1 MKRVY
6 NSSKQSQ
13 IMCEGAEERACW
25 DFLRGPMVETLL
37 ANAGDMGSI
46 PGKIPHAAGQ
56 LSPHTTTG
64 ESVL

>member
-1 MKRVY
+1 
-6 NSSKQSQ
+6 
-13 IMCEGAEERACW
+13 MCEGAEERACW